1 MRRAGAALSA
11 VELVALALCPAAAAA
26 DAPRGG
32 TSAYETVVRAEPERA
47 GPLVTR
53 LDPREAVTRPGTFGD
68 ALRAIESAPGVARTS
83 LGSGQLVIW
92 GATPQESRVL
102 LDGMELPALY
112 HLGGQRTVL
121 PSAFLKELSLVPG
134 AYGAEYGRAL
144 GGLVLIES
152 SEPSPAP
159 GIHGALA
166 ADLLDAGAELSGRI
180 GPRLQLRA
188 AGRYSYLDRVLTAI
202 SREDLGDAFPLP
214 RYYDFQVQAALTL
227 RERERLTAT
236 VLGSGDELRR
246 ARALGDAQRVQSETW
261 RRAAYRASLRYERH
275 LPDGA
280 HVTAMPWFGW
290 DQSQYDA
297 AFGLTPARLG
307 SRELRYGLRARY
319 RLPRGT
325 RLSLD
330 AGLDALGARVQLERE
345 GALTRPAREGDRAV
359 FGQGPGTEVNADTWT
374 VHTLD
379 LAAWVALAVR
389 LGALHIEPGLRT
401 GGTLVDTSRLLPR
414 LGALPPLGARRIVF
428 VLEPRLRLRYRP
440 HPRLELVAAAG
451 LYHQP
456 PDPADLSAVFGN
468 PTLEPARA
476 VHATAGLS
484 IAAPRALRIELAGFF
499 RSLDRLVARS
509 PLATP
514 PLARALVQ
522 DGSGRSYGAQLSLSL
537 VPWHGLSG
545 ALAYTLSRSERRD
558 ASDGFGASA
567 APWRRSA
574 YDQTHVLQLAVRYVL
589 YGVGLGARLRYT
601 SGLPRTDVLSAYYS
615 AREDEYQPVLGPLY
629 AGRLPDFV
637 QLDAR
642 IDRTF
647 ALGARLSLTAQLE
660 VQNVTN
666 QKNAEERVYSFD
678 YAQSGYITG
687 LPTLAVLGA
696 RLGF

>member
-1 MRRAGAALSA
+1 MAGAF
-11 VELVALALCPAAAAA
+11 
-26 DAPRGG
+26 
-32 TSAYETVVRAEPERA
+32 ETVVRAEPERA
-47 GPLVTR
+47 SPLATR
-53 LDPREAVTRPGTFGD
+53 LDPSEAATRPGTFGD
-68 ALRAIESAPGVARTS
+68 ALRAIESAPGVARTA
-83 LGSGQLVIW
+83 LGSGLLVIW
-92 GATPQESRVL
+92 GAAPQESKVL

-112 HLGGQRTVL
+112 HLGGQRTLL
-121 PSAFLKELSLVPG
+121 PTGFLKELSLVPG

-144 GGLVLIES
+144 GGLVVIES
-152 SEPSPAP
+152 SEPCPSP
-159 GIHGALA
+159 GIHGALS

-188 AGRYSYLDRVLTAI
+188 AGRYSYLDRVLSALA
-202 SREDLGDAFPLP
+202 REDLGDTFPLP
-214 RYYDFQVQAALTL
+214 RYYDFQVQAALEL
-227 RERERLTAT
+227 RPRERLTAT

-246 ARALGDAQRVQSETW
+246 ARALGDPQRVQSETW
-261 RRAAYRASLRYERH
+261 RRVSYRASLRYERH

-280 HVTAMPWFGW
+280 HVSALPWFGW
-290 DQSQYDA
+290 DQNQYEA
-297 AFGLTPARLG
+297 AFGLTPARLD

-319 RLPRGT
+319 RLPLGA
-325 RLSLD
+325 RLALD
-330 AGLDALGARVQLERE
+330 VGLDGLGARVQLERA
-345 GALTRPAREGDRAV
+345 GSLTRPAREGDRAV

-379 LAAWVALAVR
+379 LAASLTLAIR
-389 LGALHIEPGLRT
+389 LGALRIEPGLRA

-414 LGALPPLGARRIVF
+414 LGALPPLGARRIEF

-440 HPRLELVAAAG
+440 HPRLELVAASG

-468 PTLEPARA
+468 PTLEPSRA

-484 IAAPRALRIELAGFF
+484 VAAHRALQIELAGFF
-499 RSLDRLVARS
+499 RSLDRLVVRS

-522 DGSGRSYGAQLSLSL
+522 DGAGRSYGAQLALTL
-537 VPWHGLSG
+537 APWHGLSG
-545 ALAYTLSRSERRD
+545 ALAYTLGRSERRD
-558 ASDGFGASA
+558 APDFS
-567 APWRRSA
+567 WRPSA
-574 YDQTHVLQLAVRYVL
+574 YDQTHVLQLALRYVL
-589 YGVGLGARLRYT
+589 FGIGLGARLRYT
-601 SGLPRTDVLSAYYS
+601 SGLPRTDVLSAYYN

-647 ALGARLSLTAQLE
+647 HLGARLVLTVQLE

-666 QKNAEERVYSFD
+666 QKNAEERAYRFD
-678 YAQSGYITG
+678 YSQSGYITG

-696 RLGF
+696 RIGF